1 MGKDTALGRCA
12 RCLYPNRLPPFVQAA
27 ATFLAYR
34 NCRAASFTLWLTLS
48 LFTKKS
54 ALLYTI
60 NAALLTT
67 VGVQR
72 THPFINRKWSN
83 TMSDQA
89 LQQATYI
96 NLETFRKN
104 GVGVKTPVWQTSEA
118 GTIYVWTQAES
129 WKVKRIRAN
138 PRVRLCASDAR
149 GNPLGDWHD
158 GQARIVDGADAEA
171 QQRKRMAA
179 KYGLFFHLF
188 RLMALFR
195 RTTYAV
201 IAINPT

>member
-1 MGKDTALGRCA
+1 M
-12 RCLYPNRLPPFVQAA
+12 PF
-27 ATFLAYR
+27 
-34 NCRAASFTLWLTLS
+34 
-48 LFTKKS
+48 FTKKS

-60 NAALLTT
+60 KAALPTT
-67 VGVQR
+67 VGVQH
-72 THPFINRKWSN
+72 THPFINHQRSN
-83 TMSDQA
+83 IMADQA

-104 GVGVKTPVWQTSEA
+104 GIGVKTPVWQTSEA

-138 PRVRLCASDAR
+138 PQVRLCASDGR
-149 GNPLGDWHD
+149 GNPQGDWHD
-158 GQARIVDGADAEA
+158 GQARILDGAADEV

-179 KYGLFFHLF
+179 KYGLFFQLF

-195 RTTYAV
+195 RTTYTV
-201 IAINPT
+201 IAISLTQTV